1 MKKVFIIFS
10 FLFIGLCSAFAQSNS
25 PVGNW
30 AKDKIGNSDYFL
42 EIDAT
47 TIKYIDKKTEKYVIW
62 DYYLSDN
69 FMVFGRIVENTTNQ
83 INSELYKPLYED
95 KNSWIRFERSKD
107 KMTIY
112 FTEKGVKFITKEAK
126 EKNAETAGAIAAL
139 ATALII
145 KEATDTV
152 ASENEVKSL
161 ADKVYDA
168 AW

>member
-1 MKKVFIIFS
+1 
-10 FLFIGLCSAFAQSNS
+10 
-25 PVGNW
+25 
-30 AKDKIGNSDYFL
+30 
-42 EIDAT
+42 
-47 TIKYIDKKTEKYVIW
+47 
-62 DYYLSDN
+62 
-69 FMVFGRIVENTTNQ
+69 
-83 INSELYKPLYED
+83 
-95 KNSWIRFERSKD
+95 
-107 KMTIY
+107 MTIY

>member
-10 FLFIGLCSAFAQSNS
+10 FLFISLTAAFAQTDS

-47 TIKYIDKKTEKYVIW
+47 TIKYVDKKTEKYVIW
-62 DYYLSDN
+62 NYYLSEN
-69 FMVFGRIVENTTNQ
+69 FIVFGTILDKTTNT
-83 INSELYKPLYED
+83 INSELYKPLYKD
-95 KNSWIRFERSKD
+95 KNPRIKFERSKD
-107 KMTIY
+107 KMIIY

-152 ASENEVKSL
+152 ASEDEVKAL